1 MGLVAQQHH
10 TTINP
15 IDVEAQNKTFNA
27 DNRDRRLVFVDVL
40 FPELNLV
47 EPMVQTANRQ

>member
-1 MGLVAQQHH
+1 VGLVAQAHH
-10 TTINP
+10 TTINS
-15 IDVEAQNKTFNA
+15 IDVEARTKLSTP
-27 DNRDRRLVFVDVL
+27 NRDRRLVFVDVL